1 MLSYS
6 HRIGLGIDDLRQA
19 DFALVGAR
27 GKRLTYRTV
36 GRARPMIATKAK
48 PRPRMATWIA
58 DRRSSAGG
66 ITVEVGGPPG

>member
-6 HRIGLGIDDLRQA
+6 HRTGLGIDDLRQA

-36 GRARPMIATKAK
+36 GRARSMIATKAK
-48 PRPRMATWIA
+48 SRPAWRRGSLIAAPRQGNYR
-58 DRRSSAGG
+58 
-66 ITVEVGGPPG
+66 